1 MSDQSAPSVTSQLK
15 QGVYSSIG
23 CLGVIGFSI
32 ILLIVALVGPPN
44 GRSKT
49 PQSGRP
55 APAIPQKNPY
65 RYLISERSD
74 VSLRGMPR
82 MVVRVRLETDDL
94 PTRERMIDT
103 AAEIWAQEK
112 QQWTQFTVFMIGG
125 EIRDFGAGAYGIA
138 EFAPTGMRK
147 FEVND
152 VPVRMLKIKAA
163 IANQQEL
170 SEKK

>member
-1 MSDQSAPSVTSQLK
+1 
-15 QGVYSSIG
+15 
-23 CLGVIGFSI
+23 
-32 ILLIVALVGPPN
+32 
-44 GRSKT
+44 
-49 PQSGRP
+49 
-55 APAIPQKNPY
+55 
-65 RYLISERSD
+65 
-74 VSLRGMPR
+74 
-82 MVVRVRLETDDL
+82 
-94 PTRERMIDT
+94 MIDT